1 MANALDAG
9 VPTLADLMDKRVR
22 LHQPHQAA
30 HAATCQAES
39 QLQPLMSGLHMLHQP
54 VMIIFI
60 FVIVIISIITNSIS
74 IGISTFIIVFA
85 FGFIFIIFIFLS
97 IDLIVVV
104 ILIAIVDQ
112 WNGCG
117 RNTFSSLCRFNCW
130 GKPGSCAL
138 TSLSTMTNS
147 PIQWGG
153 GTMAL
158 P

>member
-85 FGFIFIIFIFLS
+85 FGFYSWCLR
-97 IDLIVVV
+97 
-104 ILIAIVDQ
+104 VDAPVRT
-112 WNGCG
+112 GG
-117 RNTFSSLCRFNCW
+117 RRSAD
-130 GKPGSCAL
+130 PSC
-138 TSLSTMTNS
+138 
-147 PIQWGG
+147 PR
-153 GTMAL
+153 
-158 P
+158 